1 MKTNFELSDNIAL
14 TYDTQYFDLH
24 NNFDFMKLEQNE
36 INTRLGI
43 GASQMLMSVMKP
55 NQLLAIGFG
64 ETIMQTIKYCN
75 EFITHNHLKLI
86 TLSGGVGPYM
96 KGIGELDGSCSI
108 SIIPAPL
115 RASSVEAA
123 KLFKREACV
132 RDTMRAAGAADV
144 AIVGIGSTRQKGQAT
159 LLRSG
164 YINEDSQ
171 QELRAKGAIGDIL
184 GYFMQ
189 HDGAI
194 QPDTVLHDELISLPL
209 EKLVKIPT
217 VIGIAGGEN
226 KVEAILSA
234 LKGKYINSLV
244 TEEIT
249 ARMILTQII

>member
-1 MKTNFELSDNIAL
+1 MSLLS
-14 TYDTQYFDLH
+14 
-24 NNFDFMKLEQNE
+24 
-36 INTRLGI
+36 
-43 GASQMLMSVMKP
+43 
-55 NQLLAIGFG
+55 
-64 ETIMQTIKYCN
+64 
-75 EFITHNHLKLI
+75 
-86 TLSGGVGPYM
+86 
-96 KGIGELDGSCSI
+96 
-108 SIIPAPL
+108 
-115 RASSVEAA
+115 
-123 KLFKREACV
+123 
-132 RDTMRAAGAADV
+132 
-144 AIVGIGSTRQKGQAT
+144 GIGSTRQKGQAT

-209 EKLVKIPT
+209 EKLIKIPT